1 MNWSDICPVDFLVL
15 ATVDLC
21 GSNGDPTEEEV
32 DVVLEAKDW

>member
-1 MNWSDICPVDFLVL
+1 MNWSDICPVDFLL

-21 GSNGDPTEEEV
+21 GSNGDPSEEEV